1 MPLFIGT
8 IRNQNTKLHQWEPIL
23 PRQSYQPKIFQL
35 SKNHISPRQDDIFI
49 DQKYIPRYG
58 KEKRHFWVQIEL
70 DLMDNIADFI
80 LGPSAPPIAETCLLY
95 MGDLSSRTSFT
106 SIFRFFYP
114 RSVMF
119 NNNKRYKSRLS
130 QAKPSSSEDWLL
142 KTLFTSCFF
151 LAA

>member
-70 DLMDNIADFI
+70 DLMANIADFHPWAICPPPPPSRKLAFYTWVI
-80 LGPSAPPIAETCLLY
+80 LAQGLLLPPFFDFSTLVLLCLIIIKDISQGLA
-95 MGDLSSRTSFT
+95 
-106 SIFRFFYP
+106 
-114 RSVMF
+114 
-119 NNNKRYKSRLS
+119 RLS
-130 QAKPSSSEDWLL
+130 PAQVKIGY
-142 KTLFTSCFF
+142 
-151 LAA
+151 